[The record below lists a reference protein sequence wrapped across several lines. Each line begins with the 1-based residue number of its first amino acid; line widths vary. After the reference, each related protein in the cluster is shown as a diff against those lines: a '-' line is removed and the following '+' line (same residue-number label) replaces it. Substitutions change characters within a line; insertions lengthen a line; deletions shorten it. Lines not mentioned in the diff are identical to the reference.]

1 MYYEYTNYPLHYD
14 SPCLRSVAVAEV
26 CFGRFIVD
34 NARLNKISLF
44 TFLLADK
51 NRFKGMPGSRNENL
65 KSYYHY
71 IVTEPSR

>member
-1 MYYEYTNYPLHYD
+1 MYYEYTIYFLHYD

-34 NARLNKISLF
+34 NARLYKISLF
-44 TFLLADK
+44 NFLLADK
-51 NRFKGMPGSRNENL
+51 NRFKGMPGSRNKYL

-71 IVTEPSR
+71 VVTEPSR